1 MVFYLIALAS
11 VFCFVGRCLGW
22 CAHPSLARSWLW
34 LRRRVDRALLG
45 VSLAPSSSFVAN
57 QDPTLATCLQTKGK
71 MTYADAGVSRERADE
86 VVNAIRIMTRDT
98 HTPAVTLAEFGGIF
112 EFEKGKR
119 ALIASTDGVG
129 TKYPFSHGAHVL
141 TRRSMQCFG
150 AGHCSQQHLTIF
162 WCTGGA
168 PFFFLDYVAAGRL
181 HALSLST
188 LVAAMANACKHH
200 GCVILGGETAEMPS
214 VFPNPLDMEIVGF
227 VVGEVPPSGPLDGST
242 VRAGDV
248 VYGLPSSGPHTNGY
262 SLLAKLYPA
271 GDPALD
277 SFPQLFAP
285 HLSYFHDVYP
295 LLSNETTRSLIHGLV
310 HVTGGGWDENTRRI
324 LKTSGRGVVW
334 DEFEFDTLYKD
345 IQKRS
350 GLDRNEMLDTFN
362 CGYGMLVICDPAFV
376 PPSSVLPSSVL
387 PSSVLSPSVQPWARV
402 GVIE

>member
-45 VSLAPSSSFVAN
+45 VSLAPSSAFVTN
-57 QDPTLATCLQTKGK
+57 QDPTLAMCLQTKGK

-129 TKYPFSHGAHVL
+129 TKTRFLMERMSSPEEACNVLGRDIVHNNINDILVHGGRPL
-141 TRRSMQCFG
+141 
-150 AGHCSQQHLTIF
+150 
-162 WCTGGA
+162 
-168 PFFFLDYVAAGRL
+168 FFLDYVAAGRL

-334 DEFEFDTLYKD
+334 DEFEFDPLYKD

-376 PPSSVLPSSVL
+376 
-387 PSSVLSPSVQPWARV
+387 LSPSVQTWARV